1 MTHARLAQPWGQR
14 VGLLG
19 GTFDPPHLAH
29 LALAQCALSHLQL
42 DRVLWLPAGQPWQK
56 ADRHITPAHHRCAM
70 VRLLMQGESRFELD
84 EREIRRSG
92 PSTTIQTVQELVAEH
107 PHTRWYLIL
116 GQDQFARLDTWR
128 QWQDLV
134 RRVVLAVAPRE
145 GQPMQAAQAMQAL
158 AAHDPTAWTAEE
170 LPLVRHPV
178 SSSAVRAQCQSGADV
193 SALVGPA
200 VARYI
205 DEHRLYS
212 GTP

>member
-1 MTHARLAQPWGQR
+1 MTPARLGQACAQR

-29 LALAQCALSHLQL
+29 LALAQCALTHLQL
-42 DRVLWLPAGQPWQK
+42 DRILWLPAGQPWQK
-56 ADRHITPAHHRCAM
+56 ADRYITPAEHRCAM
-70 VRLLMQGESRFELD
+70 VRLLMRGEPRFELD
-84 EREIRRSG
+84 EREIHRLG
-92 PSTTIQTVQELVAEH
+92 PSTTIETVQELMAEQ
-107 PHTRWYLIL
+107 PHTCWYLIL

-134 RRVVLAVAPRE
+134 GQVVLAVAPRE
-145 GQPMQAAQAMQAL
+145 GQPMQAAQALQEL
-158 AAHDPTAWTAEE
+158 AERDSTAWTAVQ

-178 SSSAVRAQCQSGADV
+178 SSSAVRAQCQAGADV

-205 DEHRLYS
+205 DEHRLYP